1 MLHKPILTPSKVSI
15 WPRSHSV
22 PVQTLWLTDA
32 GCARLQIIQSPSS
45 AGAWE
50 SAVCFRLPFAK
61 QFLKDGKDMKESFVM
76 TVHGPEEPIFQVQ
89 EPHAY
94 GFTLFSDFSRN
105 DVRFLVR
112 E

>member
-1 MLHKPILTPSKVSI
+1 MGKRYVFWT
-15 WPRSHSV
+15 
-22 PVQTLWLTDA
+22 
-32 GCARLQIIQSPSS
+32 
-45 AGAWE
+45 
-50 SAVCFRLPFAK
+50 K

-76 TVHGPEEPIFQVQ
+76 TVHGPVKLSFQVQ

-94 GFTLFSDFSRN
+94 GFTLFSNFSRN